1 MLKIISTLFFLF
13 FSVFSSLLAQSLYST
28 FDSNF
33 YKGRRKALSAQMP
46 ANSVVVIFANPI
58 RNRSNDVDFVYHQ
71 DPDFYYLTGLR
82 EPNAVLLLFSTPQK
96 DVQGNLF
103 TELLFLQE
111 KDSIKE
117 LWNGKRLGVKAAKEK
132 LGIQQVMSNQSFK
145 SYPIDFQKFDN
156 VFFKPLFQ
164 DIKDEANDEGD
175 LYDLVLSFKQ
185 KAKIPENF
193 DPTLYELYAFIRNQG
208 IERGEEGQKLI
219 WNEVKNSPLKLNPF
233 ISNYLRAKTKKDL
246 EKVIDTIP
254 DTNLD
259 GTTLDYWLN
268 TLRSFKTP
276 EEMKLL
282 RKAIRLSCI
291 GQQEAMKA
299 IHPEMSELE
308 IQGIHEFIFRKGGA
322 AFQGYPSIV
331 GAGNNGCVLHYTES
345 SRIKVGSDLVL
356 MDVGAEYQGY
366 TADVTRTVPADGT
379 FSEEQRIIYNI
390 VLEAQEYA
398 FEECKKGKPFFAP
411 HQAAVTIIAK
421 RLIENGIIKKWE
433 EYPRYFPHGTSH
445 YLGLDVHDRGN
456 YDTLQ
461 VNQVITVE
469 PGIYI
474 PEGSPCDK
482 KWWGIAVRIEDDI
495 LITEDG
501 YENLSRFAPRKPEEI
516 EALMAQPSFLD
527 NFLPLKIDD

>member
-1 MLKIISTLFFLF
+1 MLKLISIFLLWSIISNVFSQ
-13 FSVFSSLLAQSLYST
+13 SVFST
-28 FDSNF
+28 FDASFHKN
-33 YKGRRKALSAQMP
+33 RREILKSQMP
-46 ANSVVVIFANPI
+46 ANSVIAVFANPI
-58 RNRSNDVDFVYHQ
+58 RNRSNDVDFAYHQ

-82 EPNAVLLLFSTPQK
+82 EPNAVLLLFSSPQK
-96 DVQGNLF
+96 DAQGNSF
-103 TELLFLQE
+103 TEILFLQDN
-111 KDSIKE
+111 DSIKE
-117 LWNGKRLGVKAAKEK
+117 LWNGKRLGVKEAKEK
-132 LGIQQVMSNQSFK
+132 LGIQQANASISFND
-145 SYPIDFQKFDN
+145 YVIDFQKFEN
-156 VFFKPLFQ
+156 IFFKPLSQ
-164 DIKDEANDEGD
+164 DIKDEATDEGD
-175 LYDLVLSFKQ
+175 LFDLIHSFKH

-193 DPTLYELYAFIRNQG
+193 EPTLYELYSFIRNEG
-208 IERGEEGQKLI
+208 IIRGEDGQKLV

-233 ISNYLRAKTKKDL
+233 ITNYLKAKSKKDL
-246 EKVIDTIP
+246 EKAINTIP

-259 GTTLDYWLN
+259 ATTLGYWLN

-282 RKAIRLSCI
+282 RRAVQLSCI

-331 GAGNNGCVLHYTES
+331 GAGGNGCVLHYTES

-379 FSEEQRIIYNI
+379 FSEEQKIIYNI

-411 HQAAVTIIAK
+411 HQAAATIIAK
-421 RLIENGIIKKWE
+421 RLIEREIIKKWE
-433 EYPRYFPHGTSH
+433 EFIRYFPHGTSH

-495 LITEDG
+495 LITEEG

-516 EALMAQPSFLD
+516 EVLMAQPSALD
-527 NFLPLKIDD
+527 NLIHLKIDE